1 MENMNKTDIINNK
14 TNLLI
19 ITICCALICS
29 IHLNIIRHY
38 TRIAAYTTLTV
49 SDDNFR
55 AMQVECDLQDIINK
69 AEQMNVNSAELFIVL
84 CCTNGRTIRAAER
97 ASQQRDAAQL
107 RAEHFL

>member
-1 MENMNKTDIINNK
+1 MNNKVLMENMNKTDIINNK

-19 ITICCALICS
+19 ITIVCALICS

-38 TRIAAYTTLTV
+38 TCIAAYTTLTV

-69 AEQMNVNSAELFIVL
+69 AEQMNVNPAELFIVL
-84 CCTNGRTIRAAER
+84 
-97 ASQQRDAAQL
+97 
-107 RAEHFL
+107 